1 MYYLIYRITNEIT
14 GKKLIGKYIGNN
26 IKFKKTYSSNK
37 FLLKDVKK
45 YNIKNFRKDIIKK
58 FEDKNSLI
66 KSFQNMIINY
76 TSSDDF
82 YNYSY
87 NLSQKGIKN
96 IKKGMRKKSIKRLRN
111 KYPKFNK
118 IIKSYDKHNYLL
130 KNYCKHGDLIISIEK
145 FNKKY
150 LIDNEF
156 YCEECIN
163 EFIKKIKISEREFI
177 DNQNKFIEIIK
188 HAKQN
193 EESYLKFYYPQLYI
207 SIFRWSQ
214 KYKEIN
220 FKERVYLF
228 KNKLKNKPKCL
239 SCDREVDF
247 SLSKKMYKIY
257 CNHHLNNHHT
267 SKQEIEV
274 FSFITKNYNKEILQ
288 NYKIDKKELDIYI
301 PSLNLAFE
309 FNGLYWHSDLFKEKK
324 YHYNKWKLCKDNGI
338 KLMTI
343 WEDDWNFKQNI
354 VKSIILNKIGKNKEK
369 IYARKCIIKEVP
381 FNKSKEFLDSNHLQ
395 GWCLSKVNLGLYYN
409 DELVSLMTFGKRK
422 ISGKKQHELLRFCS
436 KLNTSVIG
444 GASKLFKHFIRN
456 YKPNKIISYASCD
469 ISDGSLYKILGFNE
483 IGHTGI
489 NYWWVKDKRYHRSG
503 FMKHK
508 LVREGA
514 DPNKTENQI
523 MHEDGFNK
531 IWGTGNLKYEF
542 TI

>member
-369 IYARKCIIKEVP
+369 I
-381 FNKSKEFLDSNHLQ
+381 
-395 GWCLSKVNLGLYYN
+395 
-409 DELVSLMTFGKRK
+409 
-422 ISGKKQHELLRFCS
+422 
-436 KLNTSVIG
+436 
-444 GASKLFKHFIRN
+444 
-456 YKPNKIISYASCD
+456 
-469 ISDGSLYKILGFNE
+469 
-483 IGHTGI
+483 
-489 NYWWVKDKRYHRSG
+489 
-503 FMKHK
+503 
-508 LVREGA
+508 
-514 DPNKTENQI
+514 
-523 MHEDGFNK
+523 
-531 IWGTGNLKYEF
+531 
-542 TI
+542 